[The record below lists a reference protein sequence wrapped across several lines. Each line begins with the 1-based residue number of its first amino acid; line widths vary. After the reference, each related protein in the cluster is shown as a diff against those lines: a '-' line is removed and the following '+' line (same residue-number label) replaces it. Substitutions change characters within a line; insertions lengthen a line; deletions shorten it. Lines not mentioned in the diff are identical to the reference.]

1 MGCARGG
8 RALGLV
14 WGYPRKS
21 WGDLWET
28 SNYVPKPRE
37 EDGFAEISKGMKES
51 WAALK
56 AVLAES

>member
-1 MGCARGG
+1 M
-8 RALGLV
+8 GLV